1 VRKRVRGTSERPRLT
16 VFRSHKHVYAQ
27 VIDDSTGRTLAAA
40 SSVDKD
46 LKSDVK
52 YGGNATA
59 ATAIGKAIAE
69 RALAAGIKQ
78 VAFDRG
84 TAQYHG
90 RVAALANAARE
101 AGLSF

>member
-52 YGGNATA
+52 YGGNVTA

-90 RVAALANAARE
+90 RVEALASAARE